1 MSSIENFD
9 FNWYTPRAKKTDAS
23 ILNVEARSL
32 KLMSMVQ
39 QAFIKMIKR
48 IHPRSSCTN
57 SSSMFSFSE
66 GKRFCFN
73 EKQQDANTIS
83 IFFSF
88 LNFTCFEPFS
98 NIKSWLTLNPFFHNI
113 EKVIT
118 RWHESKTFISNQI
131 DFSGISDQIHQD
143 LGYRRWASWSKNNKF
158 LLDVY
163 EDESLE
169 RMGKILWRTRWLLP
183 PQAKGSGR
191 VWFEKPL
198 WP

>member
-1 MSSIENFD
+1 
-9 FNWYTPRAKKTDAS
+9 
-23 ILNVEARSL
+23 
-32 KLMSMVQ
+32 
-39 QAFIKMIKR
+39 MIKR

-83 IFFSF
+83 IIFSF

-113 EKVIT
+113 EKGHYKLYLYLYLLPCDMKAKHSSRTKSTLAASQIRSIRILVTDGRNNIFNT
-118 RWHESKTFISNQI
+118 STESMW
-131 DFSGISDQIHQD
+131 
-143 LGYRRWASWSKNNKF
+143 RWASWSRNNKF
-158 LLDVY
+158 LRDVY
-163 EDESLE
+163 EDESPE
-169 RMGKILWRTRWLLP
+169 RMGKILWRTCWLLP
-183 PQAKGSGR
+183 PEAKGSDR